1 MGRIQEGLSPS
12 LGHDR
17 HRGNSCGSAPGYNF
31 GLAAINL
38 LTSFLPSPKA
48 ALGVLAIIRG
58 IGAWSGNTFLQTKQS
73 LASSDFKLVFK
84 KHSNA
89 NQGKHGI
96 AF

>member
-58 IGAWSGNTFLQTKQS
+58 IGAWSGNTFLQTYTPT
-73 LASSDFKLVFK
+73 AIEGGCLV
-84 KHSNA
+84 SEGLQTSRQA
-89 NQGKHGI
+89 
-96 AF
+96 